1 MLYGE
6 VAGLTRPV
14 SRLVQGSM
22 ALTSEH
28 LDLSFSLLDSVFEHG
43 CNTFDTAH
51 IYGGGDCE
59 RVLGQWMEARGNRD
73 DIVVLT
79 KGAHFNQD
87 RNRVTPFDIT
97 SDLHDS
103 LARLKTDY
111 VDLYLLHRDD
121 PAVDVGPIVEVLNEH
136 HKAGK
141 IHAFGGSNWC
151 HERIAAANVYAEAH
165 GLVGFAA
172 SSPQFSLA
180 EQVDPPWP
188 GCVSVGGAQGAAARA
203 WYIEHA
209 MPVFCWSSLARGFLS
224 GRFTRQEIESMPVDG
239 DEMFVRCHRTGDNL
253 ERLDRAAALGR
264 EKGTGVPQIALAYLL
279 HQEVTAFPLVGSRN
293 GDEFKANA
301 EACEVVLTE
310 EELAWLNLESDTR

>member
-6 VAGLTRPV
+6 VAGVSKPV
-14 SRLVQGSM
+14 SRLVQGTM
-22 ALTSEH
+22 VLTSEH
-28 LDLSFSLLDSVFEHG
+28 LDAGFEFLDAVFEHG

-51 IYGGGDCE
+51 VYGGGDCE
-59 RVLGQWMEARGNRD
+59 RVLGHWMQERENREQ
-73 DIVVLT
+73 IVVLA

-136 HKAGK
+136 QRAGK
-141 IHAFGGSNWC
+141 VHAFGGSNWS
-151 HERIAAANVYAEAH
+151 HERIAAANAYAEAH
-165 GLVGFAA
+165 GLVEFTA

-180 EQVDPPWP
+180 GQVDPPWP
-188 GCVSVGGAQGAAARA
+188 GCISIGGREGAPARA
-203 WYIEHA
+203 WYVEHA
-209 MPVFCWSSLARGFLS
+209 MPVLCWSSLARGFLS
-224 GRFTRQEIESMPVDG
+224 GQFTRQEIESMAIDG
-239 DEMFVRCHRTGDNL
+239 EEMFVRCHRNVDNL

-279 HQEVTAFPLVGSRN
+279 HQEVEAFPLVGSQN
-293 GDEFKANA
+293 AEEFRANA
-301 EACEVVLTE
+301 EACEVTLTP